1 MLALL
6 LAESAQAAAVSQS
19 GVERYLQV
27 DQSAKAAGW
36 ACLFFFSKGR
46 GREGTSVQ
54 VQAHLSHCRFA
65 PAIHVHLRLLGQMGN
80 LPYAC
85 IPGAPP
91 VCGLRHMELGKGPD
105 LR

>member
-19 GVERYLQV
+19 GVGRPERQGCRLGLLV
-27 DQSAKAAGW
+27 
-36 ACLFFFSKGR
+36 FFFSKGR

-91 VCGLRHMELGKGPD
+91 VCGLRYMELGKGPD